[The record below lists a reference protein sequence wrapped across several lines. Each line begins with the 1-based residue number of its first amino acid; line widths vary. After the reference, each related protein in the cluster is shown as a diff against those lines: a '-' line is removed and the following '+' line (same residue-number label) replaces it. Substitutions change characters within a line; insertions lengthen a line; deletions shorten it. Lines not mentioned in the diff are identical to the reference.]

1 MQVSDVDALVALART
16 LGTLGAVVLLV
27 TYLGRLAISY
37 QRDFTVQYMELTKE
51 QEVTIGRL
59 RDRIDALE
67 AETDSLH
74 TDMAQA
80 KRAVDDCRTREAR
93 LVRAIEALGGTADL
107 FTEPGGGTEW
117 EFRVPR
123 GKGSR

>member
-59 RDRIDALE
+59 RDRIDALK

-93 LVRAIEALGGTADL
+93 LVRAIEALGGTI
-107 FTEPGGGTEW
+107 P
-117 EFRVPR
+117 P
-123 GKGSR
+123 

>member
-80 KRAVDDCRTREAR
+80 RRAVDDCRNREAR
-93 LVRAIEALGGTADL
+93 LVQAIEALGGVI
-107 FTEPGGGTEW
+107 P
-117 EFRVPR
+117 P
-123 GKGSR
+123 

>member
-1 MQVSDVDALVALART
+1 MSTADLDALVSLART
-16 LGTLGAVVLLV
+16 LGTLGATVLLV

-37 QRDFTVQYMELTKE
+37 QRDFTVQYRELVHE
-51 QEVTIGRL
+51 QEDTIGRL
-59 RDRIDALE
+59 RDRLDALE

-93 LVRAIEALGGTADL
+93 LVRAIEALGGTI
-107 FTEPGGGTEW
+107 P
-117 EFRVPR
+117 P
-123 GKGSR
+123 

>member
-1 MQVSDVDALVALART
+1 
-16 LGTLGAVVLLV
+16 
-27 TYLGRLAISY
+27 
-37 QRDFTVQYMELTKE
+37 MELTKE

-80 KRAVDDCRTREAR
+80 KRAVDDCRNREAR
-93 LVRAIEALGGTADL
+93 LVQAIEALGGTI
-107 FTEPGGGTEW
+107 P
-117 EFRVPR
+117 P
-123 GKGSR
+123 

>member
-59 RDRIDALE
+59 RARIDALE

-93 LVRAIEALGGTADL
+93 LVRAIEALGGTI
-107 FTEPGGGTEW
+107 P
-117 EFRVPR
+117 P
-123 GKGSR
+123 

>member
-1 MQVSDVDALVALART
+1 MSTADLDALVSLART

-80 KRAVDDCRTREAR
+80 RRAVDDCRNREAR
-93 LVRAIEALGGTADL
+93 LVQAIEALGGVI
-107 FTEPGGGTEW
+107 P
-117 EFRVPR
+117 P
-123 GKGSR
+123 